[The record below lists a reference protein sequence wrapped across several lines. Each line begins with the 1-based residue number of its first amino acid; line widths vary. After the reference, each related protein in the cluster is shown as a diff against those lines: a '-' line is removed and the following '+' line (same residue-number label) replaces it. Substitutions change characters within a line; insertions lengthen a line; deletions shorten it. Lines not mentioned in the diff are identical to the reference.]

1 MIADHTERRQWGHSG
16 SADIKQPTLLRAPI
30 EFGDFEEV
38 HYFEAFRYRT
48 VQVQDLRMIR
58 VIFEE
63 LEETVLPDPV
73 DVEVYK
79 FDSINITDNSEWYG

>member
-1 MIADHTERRQWGHSG
+1 
-16 SADIKQPTLLRAPI
+16 
-30 EFGDFEEV
+30 
-38 HYFEAFRYRT
+38 
-48 VQVQDLRMIR
+48 MIR